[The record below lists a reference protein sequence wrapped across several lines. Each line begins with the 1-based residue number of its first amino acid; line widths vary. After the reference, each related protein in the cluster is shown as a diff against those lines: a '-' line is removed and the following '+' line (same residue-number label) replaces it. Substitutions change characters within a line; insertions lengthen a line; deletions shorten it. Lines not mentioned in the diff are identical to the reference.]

1 MFRSSLT
8 GSLLGVLLRGVG
20 WSALAVAV
28 SLPVVRLIHD
38 HFGLGVPPFNGV
50 VILSFGVVAAFLGAG
65 IGGALLG
72 IFAKQTRAPIS
83 LLAAFGGLIWG
94 LATVMWLV
102 PTYGGIVVD
111 DIASSGASIVWRDR
125 NDLIP
130 RGKSAIEAFQ
140 KGQREQATRT
150 ALQPYADDVKNVAIQ
165 SAAKLPALSILGWAL
180 IGPPLLAAWEC
191 RGARRRR

>member
-8 GSLLGVLLRGVG
+8 RSLLGVVIRGVG
-20 WSALAVAV
+20 WSALAIAL

-38 HFGLGVPPFNGV
+38 HFDLGVPPLNGV

-65 IGGALLG
+65 IGGAMLG
-72 IFAKQTRAPIS
+72 LFAKQTRGPLS
-83 LLAAFGGLIWG
+83 LLAAFGGLMWG
-94 LATVMWLV
+94 LATVLWLV
-102 PTYGGIVVD
+102 PTYGGMVVD

-130 RGKSAIEAFQ
+130 RGKSAVEAFQ
-140 KGQREQATRT
+140 KGQREQAART
-150 ALQPYADDVKNVAIQ
+150 ALSPYADEAKAVAIKGV
-165 SAAKLPALSILGWAL
+165 AKLPALSILGWAL

-191 RGARRRR
+191 RGARRR